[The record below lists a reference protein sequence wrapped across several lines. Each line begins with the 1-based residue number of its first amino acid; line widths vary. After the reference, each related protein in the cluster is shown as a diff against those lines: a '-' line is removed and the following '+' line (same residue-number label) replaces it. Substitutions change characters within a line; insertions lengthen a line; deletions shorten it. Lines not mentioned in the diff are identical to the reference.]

1 MFTGIIEEMGK
12 VKNVIH
18 GIDSAKIRVEAK
30 KVLEDI
36 QLGDSIAVNGT
47 CLTVVEFTT
56 REFVADVMPE
66 TLNRTVL
73 AALKSG
79 DFVNLERALT
89 LSSRLGGHIVSGHVD
104 GMGKILAM
112 EQHGNAILIKIE
124 VHETL
129 AKYTIE
135 KGSITIDGISLTVV
149 ETANTWFSV
158 SIIPH
163 TASVTTLGIKKSGDS
178 VNIENDVIGKY
189 VERLLGLQKSSATEA
204 KKNKISIDFLKENGF

>member
-12 VKNVIH
+12 VKSVIH

-47 CLTVVEFTT
+47 CLTVVEFTA

-73 AALKSG
+73 ATLKSG

-124 VHETL
+124 VNETL

-135 KGSITIDGISLTVV
+135 KGSVTIDGISLTVV

-163 TASVTTLGIKKSGDS
+163 TASVTTLGVKKSGDS

-189 VERLLGLQKSSATEA
+189 VERLLGLQKSSATEE